1 MQSSAP
7 SSALLRIG
15 TRGSPLALAQARQVR
30 THLAAAHGIGE
41 DEIALEVIR
50 TSGDMIRDRPLA
62 EAGGKG
68 LFTKEIEEALGAGR
82 IDLAVHSAKDMPT
95 ELPAGL
101 SIAAVLPRE
110 DARDVFISRKAATL
124 SDLPPGATVGTASL
138 RRQAL
143 VKRRRPDLAVVPL
156 RGNVETRLRKLD
168 AGEVDAT
175 LLALAGLKRLGLEAA
190 ATAILPLDEFLP
202 AVGQGIIAI
211 EARGDDAR
219 ACALLRA
226 VDHADSATAL
236 AAERAY
242 PRGARGLLPHADRRP
257 RRRARRPARISRADR
272 QARRQRRV
280 RGRPRGCRRRRGR
293 ARRRRRPR
301 AQGPRRRRFLRGGVM
316 TYVGN
321 DRYPR
326 RSLGRLPPPLWGRVG
341 EGGGAYGNVGAS
353 IARPPPPTPPRK
365 GEGSTPSSRRHW

>member
-1 MQSSAP
+1 VQSSAP

-68 LFTKEIEEALGAGR
+68 LFTKEIEEALSAGR

-101 SIAAVLPRE
+101 TIAAVLPRE

-143 VKRRRPDLAVVPL
+143 VKQWRADLAVVPL

-175 LLALAGLKRLGLEAA
+175 LLALAGLKRLGL
-190 ATAILPLDEFLP
+190 
-202 AVGQGIIAI
+202 
-211 EARGDDAR
+211 
-219 ACALLRA
+219 
-226 VDHADSATAL
+226 
-236 AAERAY
+236 
-242 PRGARGLLPHADRRP
+242 
-257 RRRARRPARISRADR
+257 
-272 QARRQRRV
+272 
-280 RGRPRGCRRRRGR
+280 
-293 ARRRRRPR
+293 
-301 AQGPRRRRFLRGGVM
+301 
-316 TYVGN
+316 
-321 DRYPR
+321 
-326 RSLGRLPPPLWGRVG
+326 
-341 EGGGAYGNVGAS
+341 
-353 IARPPPPTPPRK
+353 
-365 GEGSTPSSRRHW
+365 